1 MRRLRLNIFSL
12 LSSGV
17 SRCITILILGLAVLV
32 GLPRVA
38 RAQDSMVTPGF
49 LSSEGADAEPYALLF
64 ITVWGPDN
72 RAVYGVKVRIRRADQ
87 KKPHWEVYSD
97 HRGEAAQRLPPGP
110 ADYVVSA
117 DPTGVKDRNGNQL
130 QPGDDVHVH
139 FDKEERQDIG
149 LHLK

>member
-1 MRRLRLNIFSL
+1 MRLLRPNIFSL
-12 LSSGV
+12 LSAGLSL
-17 SRCITILILGLAVLV
+17 CITILILGLAALV
-32 GLPRVA
+32 GLPA
-38 RAQDSMVTPGF
+38 PAHTQDSMVMPGF
-49 LSSEGADAEPYALLF
+49 LSYGGADHNPYALLF
-64 ITVWGPDN
+64 LTVWGPDN

-117 DPTGVKDRNGNQL
+117 DPNGVKDLDGKEL
-130 QPGDDVHVH
+130 QPGDDVNVH